1 MKNVMQKGTI
11 CIEDIEMGMT
21 RYIRK
26 IITDRDIEQFAEI
39 STDHNPVHL
48 DDEYAR
54 DTIFEGRIAHGML
67 TAGLISAVI
76 CVIIDQEVWVPAG
89 LWVGH
94 LLVPT
99 GAFGQY
105 EHTTVLMMVLV
116 LAVSTTSWL
125 IGVITLRRAWR
136 IIGALDLVLAWIIAG
151 LLLLGG
157 ATEVMVLIMLT
168 ATEILLGLVIWLGK
182 KYESEISNT

>member
-1 MKNVMQKGTI
+1 MVIVISCGPAGLIATLFALKNSIKWVQPAVPVGLSI
-11 CIEDIEMGMT
+11 
-21 RYIRK
+21 
-26 IITDRDIEQFAEI
+26 FAPI
-39 STDHNPVHL
+39 SWNALGNWVDFL
-48 DDEYAR
+48 DE
-54 DTIFEGRIAHGML
+54 T
-67 TAGLISAVI
+67 TALFMMALGAIGLISAII
-76 CVIIDQEVWVPAG
+76 CVIIGQEVWVPAG

-94 LLVPT
+94 LLIPT

-151 LLLLGG
+151 VLLLGG
-157 ATEVMVLIMLT
+157 ATQVMVLIMLVAT
-168 ATEILLGLVIWLGK
+168 ATLLGLVTWLGQ